1 MSGDFEVGGE
11 NEIEFFT
18 LPFLFEPKYTD
29 EELTTRELSNVI
41 TQFMNMRISKLVQDE
56 QLWLKS

>member
-18 LPFLFEPKYTD
+18 LPFIFEPKYTD